1 MEEIFDSIL
10 EAKLNRK
17 YKQSKEIYKSL
28 SEQKRVEFLDY
39 LYDMYF
45 YDSMHYNQQKL
56 LAQTIKFYS
65 NER

>member
-1 MEEIFDSIL
+1 MDEIFDSIL

-17 YKQSKEIYKSL
+17 YKRSKEMYKSL

>member
-17 YKQSKEIYKSL
+17 YKRSKEMYKSL

-56 LAQTIKFYS
+56 LAKTIKFYS

>member
-17 YKQSKEIYKSL
+17 YKRSKEMYKSL